1 MTHKKALLPAAL
13 CCVGMLAVAS
23 VANADVIM
31 NAGGWQASAASGV
44 IASIVVDNPTDPIG
58 DGYLIIQISKDF
70 DPDFAQDME
79 GNFPAILI
87 DFVQI
92 AENAVPRIIITD
104 EAITNSTGSVWTD
117 FHWQLLD
124 SGDAWFNISESAGFD
139 TSPFTNQTWTG
150 VSGNMATGLN
160 VDGGVVPDAGFTWF
174 PGGSID
180 PDDHLVIDLN
190 VGTLGDPTSFTL
202 KEFPT
207 PEPATLSLLALGG
220 AALIRR
226 RRNA

>member
-1 MTHKKALLPAAL
+1 
-13 CCVGMLAVAS
+13 
-23 VANADVIM
+23 
-31 NAGGWQASAASGV
+31 
-44 IASIVVDNPTDPIG
+44 
-58 DGYLIIQISKDF
+58 
-70 DPDFAQDME
+70 
-79 GNFPAILI
+79 
-87 DFVQI
+87 
-92 AENAVPRIIITD
+92 
-104 EAITNSTGSVWTD
+104 
-117 FHWQLLD
+117 
-124 SGDAWFNISESAGFD
+124 
-139 TSPFTNQTWTG
+139 
-150 VSGNMATGLN
+150 MATGLN